1 MQKKILLSAIAIFGF
16 AIISMA
22 QVPSYIPTDSLIAW
36 WPFTGNAIDS
46 SGNGNNG
53 TVNGATLTTDR
64 FGNLNSAYYFSSS
77 GCATRIDATVNTSR
91 IQSGLTISVWV
102 SKIGNGC
109 IGPRIFEFIPPITND
124 AGSAQWNWDNTNSC
138 SFGSALRV
146 GSSSIL
152 VSQATFSPKNNNIW
166 THLVYTYV

>member
-64 FGNLNSAYYFSSS
+64 FGNLNSRMDLM
-77 GCATRIDATVNTSR
+77 GT
-91 IQSGLTISVWV
+91 TIKRLGILCLNLDWEYTLVCELSN
-102 SKIGNGC
+102 SLKI
-109 IGPRIFEFIPPITND
+109 R
-124 AGSAQWNWDNTNSC
+124 
-138 SFGSALRV
+138 
-146 GSSSIL
+146 
-152 VSQATFSPKNNNIW
+152 
-166 THLVYTYV
+166 